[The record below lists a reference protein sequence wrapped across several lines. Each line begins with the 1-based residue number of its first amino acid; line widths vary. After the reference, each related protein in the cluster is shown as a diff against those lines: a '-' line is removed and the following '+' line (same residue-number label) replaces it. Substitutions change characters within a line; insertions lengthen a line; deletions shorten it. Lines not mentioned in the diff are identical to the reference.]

1 MRILAGGFYMKR
13 IAALIFAALFTL
25 TALSGCAKRDEDDKG
40 AIIPV
45 YVTKELKSYDP
56 IPMIYRAET
65 VLNTGILYE
74 GLTVLDEDGDVKKG
88 VAKKWYTKIDEDR
101 GEYFLFFEL
110 DDETGWDDRRT
121 VQADDFVYSWRRV
134 LSPSTNSPAA
144 CLLYNIKNAK
154 EFKSGEVTAD
164 DLGIYAESAT
174 LLKVEFNGPFNLDQ
188 FLETVASPAL
198 VPLREDLVAGNE
210 DTWASS
216 MDNYAANGAF
226 TLKAYEPGK
235 KLTYQRN
242 NSYERDPA
250 GDTKEWKSVTPY
262 QMKVD
267 FTMSEEERLE
277 AWENKLLFYIG
288 DFSKETYDEY
298 KRKIDTEDLLS
309 TYTYF
314 FNTNKAPFDN
324 KLVRQ
329 ALSIALDREE
339 IAEIAGMKTKAATG
353 LVPYG
358 VHDNKESNSFR
369 KKGGKLIDVNA
380 DLEEAKALIKES
392 GIKPSDYSI
401 TITTLKDT
409 SDVEIAKYV
418 KEVWEELGFKVSH
431 SSLVDMMYTPKLYK
445 GDFDVIGLDYQ
456 ALTTDAFSVL
466 APFARQYS
474 GSVITIGQDTETT
487 EPHVTGFDN
496 AEYNALMDE
505 IFAIIDNNKQR
516 AKLLHEAEEMLLDE
530 CPVVPLTFNV
540 TNYMQSGK
548 LKNVD
553 ASVFG
558 YKIFTKAKLSG
569 YEKVKLALEEAEAE
583 K

>member
-1 MRILAGGFYMKR
+1 MKR

-40 AIIPV
+40 AVIPV

-88 VAKKWYTKIDEDR
+88 VAKKWYTKIDEER

-134 LSPSTNSPAA
+134 LSPATNSPAA

-174 LLKVEFNGPFNLDQ
+174 LLKVEFNGPFDLDY

-198 VPLREDLVAGNE
+198 VPMREDLVAGHE
-210 DTWASS
+210 DSWASS
-216 MDNYAANGAF
+216 LDNYAANGAF

-235 KLTYQRN
+235 SLTYQRN
-242 NSYERDPA
+242 NSYERDPDS
-250 GDTKEWKSVTPY
+250 DTKEWKSVKPY

-267 FTMSEEERLE
+267 FTMSEEELLE
-277 AWENKLLFYIG
+277 AWENKLLFYLG
-288 DFSKETYDEY
+288 EFSKEAYDEY
-298 KRKIDTEDLLS
+298 KRKIDTDDLLS
-309 TYTYF
+309 TYSYF

-329 ALSIALDREE
+329 ALSVALDREE

-358 VHDNKESNSFR
+358 VHDNKQSNSFR

-380 DLEEAKALIKES
+380 NIEEAKALIKES
-392 GIKPSDYSI
+392 GIKPSDYTI

-496 AEYNALMDE
+496 AQYNALMDE
-505 IFAIIDNNKQR
+505 IFAIYDNNKQR
-516 AKLLHEAEEMLLDE
+516 SKLLHEAEEMLLDE

-553 ASVFG
+553 SSVFG

-569 YEKVKLALEEAEAE
+569 YEKVKIALEEAEAAQ
-583 K
+583 

>member
-1 MRILAGGFYMKR
+1 MKR

>member
-1 MRILAGGFYMKR
+1 MRISAGGFYMKR

-40 AIIPV
+40 AVIPV

-88 VAKKWYTKIDEDR
+88 VAKKWYTKIDEER

-134 LSPSTNSPAA
+134 LSPATNSPAA

-174 LLKVEFNGPFNLDQ
+174 LLKVEFNGPFDLDY

-198 VPLREDLVAGNE
+198 VPMREDLVAGHE
-210 DTWASS
+210 DSWASS
-216 MDNYAANGAF
+216 LDNYAANGAF

-235 KLTYQRN
+235 SLTYQRN
-242 NSYERDPA
+242 NSYERDPDS
-250 GDTKEWKSVTPY
+250 DTKEWKSVKPY

-267 FTMSEEERLE
+267 FTMSEEELLE
-277 AWENKLLFYIG
+277 AWENKLLFYLG
-288 DFSKETYDEY
+288 EFSKEAYDEY
-298 KRKIDTEDLLS
+298 KRKIDTDDLLS
-309 TYTYF
+309 TYSYF

-329 ALSIALDREE
+329 ALSVALDREE

-358 VHDNKESNSFR
+358 VHDNKQSNSFR

-380 DLEEAKALIKES
+380 NIEEAKALIKES
-392 GIKPSDYSI
+392 GIKPSDYTI

-496 AEYNALMDE
+496 AQYNALMDE
-505 IFAIIDNNKQR
+505 IFAIYDNNKQR
-516 AKLLHEAEEMLLDE
+516 SKLLHEAEEMLLDE

-553 ASVFG
+553 SSVFG

-569 YEKVKLALEEAEAE
+569 YEKVKIALEEAEAAQ
-583 K
+583 

>member
-1 MRILAGGFYMKR
+1 MKR

-25 TALSGCAKRDEDDKG
+25 TCFSGCAKRDEEDKG
-40 AIIPV
+40 AVIPV

-88 VAKKWYTKIDEDR
+88 VAKKWYTKIDEER

-174 LLKVEFNGPFNLDQ
+174 LLKVEFNGPFDLDL

-210 DTWASS
+210 DSWASS

-242 NSYERDPA
+242 NSYERDPES
-250 GDTKEWKSVTPY
+250 DTKEWKSVKPY

-277 AWENKLLFYIG
+277 AWENKLLFYVSE
-288 DFSKETYDEY
+288 FSKEAYDEY
-298 KRKIDTEDLLS
+298 KRKIDTDDLLS
-309 TYTYF
+309 TYSYF

-339 IAEIAGMKTKAATG
+339 IAEIAGMKTRAATG

-358 VHDNKESNSFR
+358 VHDNKQSNSFR

-380 DLEEAKALIKES
+380 NIEEAKALIKES
-392 GIKPSDYSI
+392 GINPADYSI

-496 AEYNALMDE
+496 EEYNALMDE
-505 IFAIIDNNKQR
+505 IFAIYDNNKQR

-540 TNYMQSGK
+540 TNYMKSGK

-553 ASVFG
+553 SSIFG

-569 YEKVKLALEEAEAE
+569 YEKVKLALEEAEAA